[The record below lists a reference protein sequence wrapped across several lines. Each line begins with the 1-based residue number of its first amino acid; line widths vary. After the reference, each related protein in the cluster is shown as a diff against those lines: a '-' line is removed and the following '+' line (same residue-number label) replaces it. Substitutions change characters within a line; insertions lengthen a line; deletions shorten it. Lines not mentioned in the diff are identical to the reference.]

1 MKPPPRFAL
10 ALLPTP
16 LQPAE
21 RLARALGSG
30 PIHVKRDDLV
40 GFALAG
46 NKARKLEFLLADALE
61 RGSDTLVTGGG
72 PGSNHCQA
80 AAAAARVGGLDC
92 RLVLYGGEPERAP
105 TGLRLA
111 RAFGAEIRFT
121 GDPDRSSV
129 DRGLE
134 RTAAEL
140 VEAGRRPYVV
150 PRGGASPLGS
160 VGYALAVEELAG
172 QLACGGVTPEVVVVA
187 TGSCGTQAGLVAGT
201 VAAGRP
207 WRIVGAAVSRPIE
220 ECRARVLE
228 LARGCAALLG
238 LPPADDGD
246 VDVRDARGPGYG
258 VPSPEGRKAARL
270 AAEQEGLLLDH
281 TFTAKAMAALVEL
294 VREGL
299 RGPMVFVHTGGT
311 ASLLDG
317 KGWE

>member
-1 MKPPPRFAL
+1 MRLPPRFAL
-10 ALLPTP
+10 GLLPTP
-16 LQPAE
+16 LQRAE
-21 RLARALGSG
+21 RLARALGAP
-30 PIHVKRDDLV
+30 PIHVKRDDLI

-61 RGSDTLVTGGG
+61 RGSDILVTGGG

-92 RLVLYGGEPERAP
+92 RLVLYGDEPARTPAA
-105 TGLRLA
+105 LRLA
-111 RAFGAEIRFT
+111 QAFGAQIRFT
-121 GDPDRSSV
+121 GDPGRSSV
-129 DRGLE
+129 DGVLE
-134 RTAAEL
+134 ETAAEL

-150 PRGGASPLGS
+150 PRGGATPLGS
-160 VGYALAVEELAG
+160 VGYALAVDELAG
-172 QLACGGVTPEVVVVA
+172 QLSSGGVKPEVVVVA

-238 LPPADDGD
+238 LPPPDDED
-246 VDVRDARGPGYG
+246 VEVRDARGPGYG
-258 VPSPEGRKAARL
+258 VPSPDGRKAARS
-270 AAEQEGLLLDH
+270 AAEREGLLLDQ
-281 TFTAKAMAALVEL
+281 TFTAKAMATLIDL

-299 RGPMVFVHTGGT
+299 GGPMVFVHTGGT
-311 ASLLDG
+311 ASLLDE